1 MFDSEHQMLS
11 ITHVGS
17 YHVVIVKPA
26 YRRGDVNS
34 HLSDDLTV
42 SQSAPCR
49 ELVREVLRSVR
60 ACMTL
65 NTGS

>member
-11 ITHVGS
+11 ITHVDL
-17 YHVVIVKPA
+17 YHLVIMKLA
-26 YRRGDVNS
+26 YRRGGVNS
-34 HLSDDLTV
+34 HLRDDLTV